1 MPLIRPLDADPT
13 LGDTVLGHHP
23 PQRLRLIQ
31 RLRTACVVALV
42 ALIVLCTAWE
52 LWLAPLPGG
61 TGALAWKALP
71 LTLALGGMLKHRLY
85 TYRWMSLLIWL
96 YFTEGVVRAASDR
109 GVSQWL
115 AVVELL
121 LSTGL
126 FIGCAVY
133 VRLRLKVLPPKKAA
147 PDGVESRTSEAG

>member
-96 YFTEGVVRAASDR
+96 YFTEGVVRAFSER
-109 GVSQWL
+109 GLSQGL
-115 AVVELL
+115 AGIEVA

-126 FIGCAVY
+126 FIACAVY
-133 VRLRLKVLPPKKAA
+133 VRQRLKVLPPKPGKAA
-147 PDGVESRTSEAG
+147 QAAPATGD

>member
-13 LGDTVLGHHP
+13 TGDTVLGHHP
-23 PQRLRLIQ
+23 PERLRLIQ
-31 RLRTACVVALV
+31 WLRNACVGALV
-42 ALIVLCTAWE
+42 ALIVLCVAWE

-71 LTLALGGMLKHRLY
+71 LTLALAGMLKHRLY

-109 GVSQWL
+109 GPSQWL
-115 AVVELL
+115 AGLELL

-126 FIGCAVY
+126 FVGCAVY
-133 VRLRLKVLPPKKAA
+133 VRLRLKVLPSKNATPGTAA
-147 PDGVESRTSEAG
+147 SGAPEQG